1 MNGRTLL
8 LIKLS
13 THSLAEYCT
22 VYQTH
27 ARKHTHKHPV
37 AIRISISI
45 FNRNNGM
52 VLQMLIVISINPIC
66 SHCDTRDMTKVCC
79 GVSPI
84 LLSNYIYIYRMGTK
98 AHRQKG
104 NCLKWAYMWLFDN
117 QLPCPV
123 HIHYS
128 VLRTLS
134 SYKYHAQNM
143 VPECHLQAH
152 LRGTCVN
159 SMNYIRCTGNQGT
172 WR

>member
-1 MNGRTLL
+1 MDGLFCLLNYPHTLL
-8 LIKLS
+8 VNIVQ
-13 THSLAEYCT
+13 CT
-22 VYQTH
+22 
-27 ARKHTHKHPV
+27 KHTHATTHIQTPSCNTDFHIDFQSQQRHGFANANCHFDKSDMFSLWHSRYDQSLLWRFTYF
-37 AIRISISI
+37 AID
-45 FNRNNGM
+45 
-52 VLQMLIVISINPIC
+52 L
-66 SHCDTRDMTKVCC
+66 H
-79 GVSPI
+79 
-84 LLSNYIYIYRMGTK
+84 IYIYSMGTK
-98 AHRQKG
+98 VHRQKG

-143 VPECHLQAH
+143 VLECHLQAH